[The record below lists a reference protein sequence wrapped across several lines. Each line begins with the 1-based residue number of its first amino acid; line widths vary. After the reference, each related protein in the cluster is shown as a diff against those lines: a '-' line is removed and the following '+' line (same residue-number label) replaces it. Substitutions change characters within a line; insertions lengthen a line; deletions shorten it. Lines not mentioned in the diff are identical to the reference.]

1 MVTTEKVFGYNHPGN
16 KVASI
21 IYHTGDASIAKEL
34 ALQVAAMNPTY
45 LTDADIPST
54 EKEALKIKFT
64 QELKD
69 AGKPEAMIE
78 NIVTG
83 KLAKAFAE
91 DILLEQESIRDATK
105 KVKDLITGDFTITG
119 FKRFA
124 I

>member
-1 MVTTEKVFGYNHPGN
+1 LVTTEKVFGYNHPGN